1 MKILTSAASLA
12 AAALVAGAVVAP
24 ALAGGQTAAATGQIT
39 ALTSLSGTGTSL
51 GLNAAATASL
61 RGAGITVAPTGTAKM
76 AGSTFTFPITS
87 GYLQIN
93 SDRAAKPGW
102 IEGAVQHDGS
112 GLALRRGGATVTLG
126 NFSVDPG
133 DSLLSGT
140 VDGTQTAVP
149 LLALDGAKA
158 TVTRS
163 GGDLNL
169 TGVEASW
176 TPTAV
181 TVLNVVLHSHLEP
194 GVPLATFALH
204 ADATADHPFPATD
217 IAEAIP
223 HLPGGATTVTVTPKV
238 LSTFSGA
245 SVSIRPTGSA
255 TESPASPKG
264 RVLAFPVT
272 AGMIVL
278 HKNHAYKPGFVVGSL
293 AHDDS
298 GLTFSGGGKTVRAT
312 DLVADPGDSVMTAT
326 VGSDAE
332 FPLFFLNGANIKDQV
347 TQLTPAAARLLD
359 HTFGTTAFTPYLTL
373 GPLAVVAK

>member
-87 GYLQIN
+87 GYLQVN

-102 IEGAVQHDGS
+102 IEGAVQH
-112 GLALRRGGATVTLG
+112 
-126 NFSVDPG
+126 
-133 DSLLSGT
+133 SLLSGT